1 MQVNNN
7 TQVDQS
13 TYVNANKASNRI
25 STGLAINSA
34 SDNSSALAI
43 VQNLNAQTSGLSQAI
58 ENINNGLASL
68 QIADSAINEQSQ
80 ILNQV
85 KENLL
90 QASTDTRSQNGREN
104 LLKDIKSLL
113 ENFDNIASS
122 TNYNEQNLLQKSTNE
137 QNPSNVLQFQAG
149 EKSENIIESSSIQ
162 SNTQG
167 TNLSDLLNQDS
178 SSFTAQSARNYLENI
193 DEALTI
199 INDFRSELGANQN
212 QLQSSS
218 QNLLSQYTQTNI
230 SISSIQDVDYAKEV
244 SNFSKQNILAQIGS
258 YSAVQAN
265 NINQNNVSKLLS

>member
-7 TQVDQS
+7 TQLDQS
-13 TYVNANKASNRI
+13 AYVNANKALNRI

-34 SDNSSALAI
+34 SDNSSALSI
-43 VQNLNAQTSGLSQAI
+43 VQNLNAQASGLSQSI
-58 ENINNGLASL
+58 ENVNNGLASL
-68 QIADSAINEQSQ
+68 QIADSAINEQSE

-85 KENLL
+85 KEKLL
-90 QASTDTRSQNGREN
+90 QSSTDTTSQEGREN
-104 LLKDIKSLL
+104 ILKDIKSLL

-122 TNYNEQNLLQKSTNE
+122 TKYNDQNLLQKNINE
-137 QNPSNVLQFQAG
+137 QEPSKELQFQAG
-149 EKSENIIESSSIQ
+149 EKSEDIIESSAIQ

-167 TNLSDLLNQDS
+167 TNLSTLLNQNS
-178 SSFTAQSARNYLENI
+178 SNFTAQSARDYLENI
-193 DEALTI
+193 DEAIST

-218 QNLLSQYTQTNI
+218 RNLLSQYTQTNI
-230 SISSIQDVDYAKEV
+230 SSSSIQDVDYAKEV

-258 YSAVQAN
+258 YSGVQAN

>member
-13 TYVNANKASNRI
+13 TYVNANKALNRI

-58 ENINNGLASL
+58 ENVNNGLASL
-68 QIADSAINEQSQ
+68 QIADSAINEQSI

-90 QASTDTRSQNGREN
+90 QASTDTTSQNGREN

-122 TNYNEQNLLQKSTNE
+122 TKYNEQNLLQKSTNE
-137 QNPSNVLQFQAG
+137 QDPSNALQFQAG

-218 QNLLSQYTQTNI
+218 QNLLTQYTQTNI

>member
-13 TYVNANKASNRI
+13 TYVNANKALNRI

-58 ENINNGLASL
+58 ENVNNGLASL

-90 QASTDTRSQNGREN
+90 QASTDTTSQNGREN

-122 TNYNEQNLLQKSTNE
+122 TKYNEQNLLQKSTNE
-137 QNPSNVLQFQAG
+137 QNPSNALQFQAG

-167 TNLSDLLNQDS
+167 TNLSNLLNQDS

-199 INDFRSELGANQN
+199 INDFRSELGTNQN

>member
-7 TQVDQS
+7 TQIDQS
-13 TYVNANKASNRI
+13 TYVNANKALNRI

-58 ENINNGLASL
+58 ENVNNGLASL

-90 QASTDTRSQNGREN
+90 QASTDTTSQNGREN

-122 TNYNEQNLLQKSTNE
+122 TKYNEQNLLQKSTNE
-137 QNPSNVLQFQAG
+137 QDPSNALQFQAG

-258 YSAVQAN
+258 FSAVQAN